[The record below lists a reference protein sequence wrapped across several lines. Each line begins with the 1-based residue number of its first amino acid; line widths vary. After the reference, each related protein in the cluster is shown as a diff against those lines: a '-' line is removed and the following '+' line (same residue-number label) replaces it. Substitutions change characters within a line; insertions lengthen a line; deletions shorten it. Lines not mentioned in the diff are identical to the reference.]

1 VLLRPTVYADL
12 GEADAAGRPSA
23 GAEKIARRRIEAKR
37 TLTIHPND
45 PNARPSAELQAIGY
59 RPVES

>member
-1 VLLRPTVYADL
+1 MVYADL
-12 GEADAAGRPSA
+12 GETDGAERPSA
-23 GAEKIARRRIEAKR
+23 GAENIARRRIEAR
-37 TLTIHPND
+37 LTFTIHPND